1 MLTTKLTF
9 VSSTIVE
16 VFSIDG
22 SVDKLAD
29 VVVDVVVDIE
39 LVVLVVVD
47 VVELVYRKS
56 KGNKR

>member
-29 VVVDVVVDIE
+29 VVVDVVG
-39 LVVLVVVD
+39 LVVLVVVE

-56 KGNKR
+56 KGNER

>member
-1 MLTTKLTF
+1 MLTTKLTS
-9 VSSTIVE
+9 VSSTVVE
-16 VFSIDG
+16 VFSINE
-22 SVDKLAD
+22 SVEKLAD

-39 LVVLVVVD
+39 LVVLVVVE